1 MVEAFDGLTQATFEL
16 GGGMDVRTKELC
28 GQPTA
33 GQRGVRSCTAVA
45 MRVTSRTHAK
55 NQERVERKA
64 RKGAQMCGSVDA
76 SRILSYITTTLTIC
90 TTMYCDDDDGRQLI
104 YTLNGILHV
113 LPMLTSSRHPR

>member
-16 GGGMDVRTKELC
+16 GGGMGVRTKELC

-64 RKGAQMCGSVDA
+64 RKGADVWIRG
-76 SRILSYITTTLTIC
+76 RITDPILYNHYTHN
-90 TTMYCDDDDGRQLI
+90 MYD
-104 YTLNGILHV
+104 HV
-113 LPMLTSSRHPR
+113 L